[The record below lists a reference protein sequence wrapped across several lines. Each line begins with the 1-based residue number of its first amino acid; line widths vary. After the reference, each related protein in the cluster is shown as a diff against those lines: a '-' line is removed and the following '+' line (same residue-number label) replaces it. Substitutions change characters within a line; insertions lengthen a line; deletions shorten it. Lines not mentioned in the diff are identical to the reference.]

1 MSKQTLRK
9 RRRPLTTHE
18 LLSELENIDD
28 DDPNQYD
35 IYVTPPND
43 TGNITDED
51 SGEDDSNDPDRLNK
65 NQLHTFAVTNGLGN
79 YLFIM
84 GRNRCL
90 DAIKTGRAV
99 VELMPDTSLLQSIAL
114 AETIKEDYSC
124 KGAYYVDPLGQL
136 NDVVV
141 SGTIRV
147 TLGQAKS
154 PADLTKNTIHLRTG
168 VTCDYSRGS
177 CSDYKE
183 EETYWEPLFCK

>member
-1 MSKQTLRK
+1 MGETITA
-9 RRRPLTTHE
+9 TTFNCLIE
-18 LLSELENIDD
+18 VS
-28 DDPNQYD
+28 
-35 IYVTPPND
+35 
-43 TGNITDED
+43 
-51 SGEDDSNDPDRLNK
+51 RLV
-65 NQLHTFAVTNGLGN
+65 LYSHTFAVTNGLGN